1 MSYSKSWLKS
11 KIQYCDQ
18 SKWCFLFMAVIPISP
33 QQSLIPVQPTNIGQT
48 TPKLTVLPPL
58 ALYVHIPWCVR
69 KCPYCDFNSHQ
80 AKDDIP
86 EELYLQALR
95 ADLEQS
101 LPLIWGRKITSI
113 FIGGGTPSLFSAG
126 AIDRLL
132 ADIRALLPVLPDAE
146 ITLEANP
153 GTVEAE
159 KFRAFRE
166 SGVNRLSLGIQTFN
180 DRHLQSLGRIHS
192 GENARDAVQVA
203 QRYFERFNVDLMFA
217 LPGQT
222 QAECL
227 TDLREALAFDPLHLS
242 CYQLT
247 LESNTLF
254 AKYPPP
260 ALPDE
265 DLAFDMQQMIEAELA
280 QKNFIHYEVSA
291 YARPGYLCQHNLNY
305 WQFGDYLGIG
315 AGAHGKI
322 SFSNRIIRQVK
333 QRHPR
338 TYMEA
343 ALAGDPLQSQHDIP
357 MCELP
362 FEFMLNALRLNQGV
376 ALKSFAEYTG
386 LSLAELLPKLELAQ
400 ARGLLVS
407 DLNTIQPTLLG
418 RRFLND
424 LQAIFLAD

>member
-1 MSYSKSWLKS
+1 MSYSTLSLQS

-18 SKWCFLFMAVIPISP
+18 SKGCVLLMALIPILH
-33 QQSLIPVQPTNIGQT
+33 QQSRIPVQPTNIGQAK
-48 TPKLTVLPPL
+48 PKFAVLPPL

-113 FIGGGTPSLFSAG
+113 FIGGGTPSFFSAD

-132 ADIRALLPVLPDAE
+132 ADMRALLPVLADAE

-159 KFRAFRE
+159 KFRGFRD
-166 SGVNRLSLGIQTFN
+166 SGINRLSLGIQTFN

-192 GENARDAVQVA
+192 GKNARDAIQVA
-203 QRYFERFNVDLMFA
+203 QRYFERFNLDLMFA

-222 QAECL
+222 QEECL
-227 TDLREALAFDPLHLS
+227 ADLRQALAFDPLHLS

-247 LESNTLF
+247 LEANTLF
-254 AKYPPP
+254 SKYPPP
-260 ALPDE
+260 SLPDE
-265 DLAFDMQQMIEAELA
+265 DQAFDMQQAIEAELA
-280 QKNFIHYEVSA
+280 QRDFIHYEVSA

-322 SFSNRIIRQVK
+322 SFSDRIMRQVK

-338 TYMEA
+338 NYIEA
-343 ALAGDPLQSQHDIP
+343 ALAGDPVQTQHDIP
-357 MCELP
+357 VSELP

-386 LSLAELLPKLELAQ
+386 LSLAGLLPKLELAQ
-400 ARGLLVS
+400 ARGLLES
-407 DLNTIQPTLLG
+407 DLNIIRPTLLG